1 MRTFLRAVSVV
12 LLVVGVPAGVLA
24 TAGLSYSWL
33 APVQPPPSMNEGPG
47 MAGLLGWML
56 LIPSA
61 VAVIVGIAMH
71 LFLNASRPPD
81 GIAWT
86 REHKRLW

>member
-24 TAGLSYSWL
+24 TAGLVYSWL
-33 APVQPPPSMNEGPG
+33 APVQAPPSMNELP
-47 MAGLLGWML
+47 
-56 LIPSA
+56 
-61 VAVIVGIAMH
+61 AVIVGIAMH
-71 LFLNASRPPD
+71 IGLNASRPPD
-81 GIAWT
+81 DVAWT

>member
-24 TAGLSYSWL
+24 TAGLVYSWL
-33 APVQPPPSMNEGPG
+33 APVQAPPSMNELPG

-56 LIPSA
+56 VIPSTL
-61 VAVIVGIAMH
+61 AVIVGIAMH
-71 LFLNASRPPD
+71 IGLNASRPPD
-81 GIAWT
+81 DVAWT